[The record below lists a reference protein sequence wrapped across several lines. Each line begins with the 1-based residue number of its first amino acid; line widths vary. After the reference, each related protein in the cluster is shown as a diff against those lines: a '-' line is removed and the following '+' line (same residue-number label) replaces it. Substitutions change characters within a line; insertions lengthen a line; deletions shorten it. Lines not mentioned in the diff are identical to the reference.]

1 MIFPS
6 QVAILEDSLAKS
18 SQSESH
24 FLNELN
30 SLQNSLDKT
39 TQAKRSLENQLAAQ
53 TETCNRLSEANDT
66 LSARALE
73 LAQVS
78 EDEKKALGDKLMGEL
93 EELRKKLQECQED
106 ADEERNK
113 STGQRIQL
121 LDEVS
126 GTSI

>member
-1 MIFPS
+1 M
-6 QVAILEDSLAKS
+6 EDRLAKS
-18 SQSESH
+18 SQSESN
-24 FLNELN
+24 FLDELN
-30 SLQNSLDKT
+30 SLQSSLDKA

-78 EDEKKALGDKLMGEL
+78 EDEKKALGGKLMGEV
-93 EELRKKLQECQED
+93 EELKKKLQECQED

-126 GTSI
+126 WISV

>member
-18 SQSESH
+18 SQSESN